1 MTLNQRTPLY
11 TLYHLYGAKVVD
23 FAGFD
28 MPVQFSGIMK
38 EHIAVRTAV
47 GLFDVSHMGEIEL
60 AGPGALSDVQKLI
73 TNDASR
79 LTVSQAMYS
88 PMCNEHGGTVDD
100 ILVYRLAMDRFL
112 LVVNASNR
120 FKDLAWI
127 ESHAKSHVID
137 HSDDVALLALQG
149 PKALDVVK
157 KVIDKDL
164 SSLPY
169 YGFDQDVRVNGHR
182 CLISRTGYTGEDG
195 FELYLDAK
203 DATDI
208 FVTLLEAGQSEGI
221 VPAGLG
227 ARDTLR
233 LEARLPLYGHE
244 LTDDISP
251 LEAGL
256 SSFVKFDAKD
266 FIGKEAL
273 LLQKQQGLLRKAA
286 GIILTGRSIARE
298 HAEIFD
304 GDQSIGYVTSGTY
317 GPTLQKSIALALVNP
332 SSTNLGHTLE
342 VDVRGK
348 KMQAEVV
355 KTPFYRRML
364 P

>member
-1 MTLNQRTPLY
+1 MAQNKRTPLY
-11 TLYHLYGAKVVD
+11 SLYHLYGAKVVD

-38 EHIAVRTAV
+38 EHVAVRTAV

-60 AGPGALSDVQKLI
+60 SGPDALSDVQKLI

-79 LTVSQAMYS
+79 LKVSHAMYS

-100 ILVYRLAMDRFL
+100 ILVYRLAFDRFL

-127 ESHAKSHVID
+127 SRHAKSHVID
-137 HSDDVALLALQG
+137 RSDDVALLALQG
-149 PKALDVVK
+149 PKALDVLKTVT
-157 KVIDKDL
+157 DKDL

-169 YGFDQDVRVNGHR
+169 YGFDQDVRVHGR
-182 CLISRTGYTGEDG
+182 QCLISRTGYTGEDG
-195 FELYLDAK
+195 FELYIDAA
-203 DATDI
+203 DAMDV
-208 FVTLLEAGQSEGI
+208 FVALLEAGQVEGI
-221 VPAGLG
+221 VPVGLG

-256 SSFVKFDAKD
+256 SPFVKLDAKD
-266 FIGKEAL
+266 FIGRDAL
-273 LLQKQQGLLRKAA
+273 LLQKQQSLSRKAA
-286 GIILTGRSIARE
+286 GIALTGRSIARE
-298 HAEIFD
+298 QAEIF
-304 GDQSIGYVTSGTY
+304 GDDQVVGYVTSGTF
-317 GPTLQKSIALALVNP
+317 GPTLQKSIALALLP
-332 SSTNLGHTLE
+332 PALTEIGQTLE

-348 KMQAEVV
+348 KMQAQVV
-355 KTPFYRRML
+355 KTPFYRRSL
-364 P
+364 

>member
-1 MTLNQRTPLY
+1 MTENKRTPLY
-11 TLYHLYGAKVVD
+11 DLYHKYGAKVVD

-38 EHIAVRTAV
+38 EHMAVREAV

-60 AGPGALSDVQKLI
+60 SGPDAFADVQKLI

-79 LTVSQAMYS
+79 LMPSQAMYS

-100 ILVYRLAMDRFL
+100 ILVYRLASDRFW

-120 FKDLAWI
+120 YKDLAWI
-127 ESHAKSHVID
+127 QDHAKSQVID

-149 PKALDVVK
+149 PKAVAVLK
-157 KVIDKDL
+157 KLTEKDISL
-164 SSLPY
+164 LPY
-169 YGFDQDVRVNGHR
+169 YGFDQDVFVNGHK
-182 CLISRTGYTGEDG
+182 CLLSRTGYTGEDG
-195 FELYLDAK
+195 FELYLDAA
-203 DATDI
+203 DAEDV
-208 FVTLLEAGQSEGI
+208 FVALLEAGQPEGI

-256 SSFVKFDAKD
+256 SPFVKFDVGN
-266 FIGKEAL
+266 FIGKNSL
-273 LLQKQQGLLRKAA
+273 LLQKKQGLLRKAA
-286 GIILTGRSIARE
+286 GITLMERSIARE
-298 HAEIFD
+298 HADVFD
-304 GDQSIGYVTSGTY
+304 GDQHVGYVTSGTF
-317 GPTLQKSIALALVNP
+317 GPTLQKSIALVLIPP
-332 SSTNLGHTLE
+332 SLIMVGQTLAVE
-342 VDVRGK
+342 VRGK
-348 KMQAEVV
+348 KMQAQIV
-355 KTPFYRRML
+355 KTPFYRRL
-364 P
+364 SR